1 MPSMNNAKIGLLL
14 LLLANSTSPLMA
26 VSCGREDVEYNR
38 TLSIVS
44 IFVVLV
50 VSFAGFMTPAM
61 LVIQKHPFFKMMVLA
76 CTFGSTAVLFTVGI
90 VHILGDADDDLSNP
104 CLPQAF
110 LDAFPS
116 WSDLFACITIML
128 CLMLDFLMH
137 SAIANRMDAA
147 AAAQTNDAEK
157 AKAHSHQ
164 GGDDDED
171 VWGAELPKGV
181 DASVVRY
188 AVLFVEVS
196 VCTHSI
202 PVGLD
207 LGLQSSDNFVAL
219 FIAVIFHQVRQALG
233 SWPDPRKSTT
243 DHLGVH
249 SLRYWKVLV

>member
-1 MPSMNNAKIGLLL
+1 
-14 LLLANSTSPLMA
+14 MA
-26 VSCGREDVEYNR
+26 ESCGREDVEYNR

-50 VSFAGFMTPAM
+50 VSFVGFMTPAM
-61 LVIQKHPFFKMMVLA
+61 LVIQKHPFFKMAVLA

-137 SAIANRMDAA
+137 SAIANRVDKAA
-147 AAAQTNDAEK
+147 KEKGNDAEK
-157 AKAHSHQ
+157 AVPDSHQ
-164 GGDDDED
+164 GEEDDD

-219 FIAVIFHQVRQALG
+219 FIAVIFHQVSAAGANGCDRQ
-233 SWPDPRKSTT
+233 RTST
-243 DHLGVH
+243 DFFDIGRSDIGRIWCGGCRHECWV
-249 SLRYWKVLV
+249 